1 MRVQRNALLLAAGL
15 AALSLAAPSGAL
27 AQKYYEGGAKTYQPT
42 LQRKATT
49 VRRVTLPARA
59 ATHYA
64 PTSRPSRVTTQVQDA
79 PKAPRTVTQVQHTP
93 TSPRQVSQVER
104 MPRATRGGN
113 SDGGR
118 YQGGGDR
125 GHRGGHGGGFGTGV
139 GIGLAIGSVIQALPR
154 DEQPPGGGRFID
166 DGSVDEPVD
175 HRHTRRHKRP
185 PPRRTVQNRGPSGA
199 PPAGETRLI
208 PDEVL
213 IEVPNSVSAR
223 QVTALQR
230 RFRLQRIESQR
241 FTLSGITMFRW
252 RIPDRRSVATVVR
265 ALEQDRVVASAQ
277 PNYVYSLQQD
287 AANAVEGDPAQY
299 ELIKLHLPQAH
310 GLAKGDNVRVAV
322 IDSAIDLQSP
332 ELAGSIVGTFDTLKS
347 PLKPHAHGTS
357 IAGLIAAHGKLMG
370 AAPDAKI
377 LAIRAFDP
385 AGKSGA
391 QGSTFNIL
399 KGLDWAAQNRA
410 RIVNMSF
417 AGPPDPALHR
427 ALQVAHK
434 RGIALI
440 AAAGNAGPKSPP
452 LYPAADPEVIAVT
465 ATDADDQ
472 LFAQSNRGRQ
482 IALAAPGKDILVALP
497 GGGVEV
503 SSGTSYSAAEV
514 SGVAALLIQRD
525 GTLTPGKLRSLLEQ
539 TAKDLGP
546 TGRDD
551 LFGAGLV
558 NAYDALTL
566 GTAPVT
572 AQVPLPIS
580 RVSTGAR

>member
-1 MRVQRNALLLAAGL
+1 MRTTAAE
-15 AALSLAAPSGAL
+15 
-27 AQKYYEGGAKTYQPT
+27 Y
-42 LQRKATT
+42 
-49 VRRVTLPARA
+49 
-59 ATHYA
+59 H
-64 PTSRPSRVTTQVQDA
+64 
-79 PKAPRTVTQVQHTP
+79 
-93 TSPRQVSQVER
+93 
-104 MPRATRGGN
+104 
-113 SDGGR
+113 
-118 YQGGGDR
+118 GGGDR
-125 GHRGGHGGGFGTGV
+125 GHRGGHGGFGTGV
-139 GIGLAIGSVIQALPR
+139 GVGIAIGTIIQALPR
-154 DEQPPGGGRFID
+154 DERPPGGGRFID
-166 DGSVDEPVD
+166 DGSVNEPVD
-175 HRHTRRHKRP
+175 RRHTRKHKKRT
-185 PPRRTVQNRGPSGA
+185 PPRRAAQNRGPSGA

-213 IEVPNSVSAR
+213 IEVPNSVNAR

-230 RFRLQRIESQR
+230 RFRLQRLESQR

-265 ALEQDRVVASAQ
+265 ALERDRVVATAQ

-287 AANAVEGDPAQY
+287 ATNAVEGDPAQY
-299 ELIKLHLPQAH
+299 ELAKLHLPQAH

-357 IAGLIAAHGKLMG
+357 IAGLIAAHGKLVG

-385 AGKSGA
+385 GGKSGA

-427 ALQVAHK
+427 ALQAAHK
-434 RGIALI
+434 RGIALV

-452 LYPAADPEVIAVT
+452 LYPAAYRQVIAVS
-465 ATDADDQ
+465 ATDAQDQ

-482 IALAAPGKDILVALP
+482 VALAAPGQDILVALP

-525 GTLTPGKLRSLLEQ
+525 GTLTPDKLRNLLEK

-546 TGRDD
+546 KGRDD

-572 AQVPLPIS
+572 AQQLPTANVPLPVS